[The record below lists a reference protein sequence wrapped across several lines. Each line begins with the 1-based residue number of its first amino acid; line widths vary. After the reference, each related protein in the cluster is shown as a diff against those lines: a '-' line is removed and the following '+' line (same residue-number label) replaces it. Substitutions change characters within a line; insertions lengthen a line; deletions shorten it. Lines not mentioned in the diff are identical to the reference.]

1 MKDIAIRLGSVKDSY
16 EHLRSL
22 TEKKARGLVEKIDL
36 DKGETVEVPVWTAD
50 IPELIAVVTFE
61 RDKTGVVEYTID
73 DTMSTL

>member
-1 MKDIAIRLGSVKDSY
+1 MKDFSINFGSVKDSY

-22 TEKKARGLVEKIDL
+22 TEQKARDLAEKINL
-36 DKGETVEVPVWTAD
+36 EKGEAIEVPVWTAD

-61 RDKTGVVEYTID
+61 KDKRGAVKYTID